1 MAIYRMINGN
11 LEKIAGASNSLV
23 FSVSIPTQSW
33 TPTGNG
39 GAYID
44 VPVLGITVND
54 NPIVSLEI
62 VETDTATTAK
72 NKRSVFI
79 RIAFSCIDRITTSD
93 NSIRI
98 YCLDMNKTPD
108 CEFSILIRK

>member
-23 FSVSIPTQSW
+23 FSVSIPTQNW
-33 TPTGNG
+33 IATGNG

-62 VETDTATTAK
+62 VETDTLSR
-72 NKRSVFI
+72 NKCLI
-79 RIAFSCIDRITTSD
+79 ETD
-93 NSIRI
+93 NSVI
-98 YCLDMNKTPD
+98 D
-108 CEFSILIRK
+108 CSIDTQIKNLITDLRMLSKNID

>member
-62 VETDTATTAK
+62 VDTDTVTTAK
-72 NKRSVFI
+72 NK

-108 CEFSILIRK
+108 YEFSILIRK